1 MSLRTNAPWSHMRE
15 ADAGYGYGFESD
27 GDWAEPEAK
36 KRDWKKIVLIVGLAS
51 LSWVATYVGM
61 LELIESNM
69 GTLPLA
75 HKAIIG
81 FSVAMLMTMVVW
93 LLDQMF
99 SPIDWFTRLTYVF
112 GYIFLTLISVGFGFG
127 FYWKVL
133 ESRSE
138 AARSAESAVGQVQ
151 SALHGA
157 TTRLEQLNA
166 TLVQLAAVSAQK
178 ATLEREKGSTC
189 PNSSPGDGPRRKLRD
204 EDAQRFNF
212 ASDFV
217 TGRVST
223 IKGDMA
229 LLDGDMSKIVQN
241 DAATIG
247 AQGTRNEFMRSL
259 GRRLDMIVTGF
270 NAFRTDPQLRQIRTD
285 LADRAERSSFGADNG
300 KTFVCPDAQLQ
311 ASLRGVVRAIDQ
323 LPILEKPQ
331 IAAVEGSE
339 ATIEA
344 FRRLTATFVGLLSFE
359 LPPSADELRTLQQR
373 AVQSIDNPTTV
384 SALNNEAVGLSQRDY
399 IPLGVALFVDLCLL
413 LVSIGRP
420 MNRFVATRQSMIDA
434 ERGPVFPILSRFSQ
448 IHNHDEM
455 RGTFDVFREVIFES
469 GGTYYVAV
477 PLNAPRDHPQ
487 RDELLREAQMLANL
501 CYALEGQGIL
511 ARPWKIAPGLV
522 ATRKL
527 RRQGSKFIECYRDG
541 QAAPV
546 PRALRALGGM
556 FCADTAGEDRPAFR
570 IYAFKRGAWPEMI
583 LGAVMGAARRMET
596 EQQRQRVLSLA
607 VVEDAHVRAEFERSI
622 LEDRA
627 PESGRGHRHTQR
639 TVEGEAI
646 DIAADVYDDGSAPAA
661 DLTSRQ
667 HGSEPRSYRPFRHRP
682 GVAEELAEP
691 ILDIVGRPIDE
702 DAFAC
707 DDDWKSAAAEPEQ
720 PRTDALQARAADEAR
735 KPEVT
740 PAAEPEPAIAAAVE
754 AGSVRPPG
762 RKIKIKEPDAALRQ
776 RFGSYAGL
784 AEAELASY
792 QDIDDQAGVDSDT
805 TPVETEP
812 GRADSHHADA
822 GADAARPAI
831 SAGGP
836 AGGGEQAA
844 SVATVVVP
852 FPHPAA
858 SPAGAQNEGD
868 RAATLAESNLAAR
881 LSAALAT
888 SDSGD
893 GPGSWQ
899 SIDLELKRETA
910 TLRVPVSHAALPAE
924 LLRFARS
931 TSTAA
936 LPVSESAGVKPQL
949 ELALGT
955 APVTEAAPLIESAPT
970 PEPAG
975 GVGASTPAAASPD
988 SGGLASQWVA
998 PLDDE
1003 ADAGDFDARTF
1014 KRPRILRNMVE

>member
-15 ADAGYGYGFESD
+15 AGAGYGYGFESD
-27 GDWAEPEAK
+27 SDWAEPEAK
-36 KRDWKKIVLIVGLAS
+36 KRDWKKIVLIVGLAA
-51 LSWVATYVGM
+51 LSWIATYVGM

-69 GTLPLA
+69 GTLPLV

-99 SPIDWFTRLTYVF
+99 SPIDWFTRLTYIF

-157 TTRLEQLNA
+157 ATRLEQLNS
-166 TLVQLAAVSAQK
+166 TLVQLAAVSTQK

-204 EDAQRFNF
+204 EDAQRFSF

-217 TGRVST
+217 TGRVGS

-229 LLDGDMSKIVQN
+229 LLDGDMAKIVKN
-241 DAATIG
+241 DASTMDAH
-247 AQGTRNEFMRSL
+247 GTRNEFMRSL
-259 GRRLDMIVTGF
+259 GRRLDMTVTGF
-270 NAFRTDPQLRQIRTD
+270 NAFRTDPQLRQIRAD
-285 LADRAERSSFGADNG
+285 LADRAERSSFSADNG
-300 KTFVCPDAQLQ
+300 KAFACPDAQLQ

-323 LPILEKPQ
+323 LPTLEKPQ

-344 FRRLTATFVGLLSFE
+344 FRRLTATFIGLLSFE

-373 AVQSIDNPTTV
+373 AVQSIDNPAAV
-384 SALNNEAVGLSQRDY
+384 SALNNETVGLSQRDY

-477 PLNAPRDHPQ
+477 PLSAPREHPQ

-522 ATRKL
+522 AARKL

-541 QAAPV
+541 QVAPV
-546 PRALRALGGM
+546 PRAMRALGGM
-556 FCADTAGEDRPAFR
+556 FIADNAGEDRPAFR

-627 PESGRGHRHTQR
+627 PESGRGHTHR
-639 TVEGEAI
+639 TVDSDALDVGG
-646 DIAADVYDDGSAPAA
+646 DHDADERDVDLAP
-661 DLTSRQ
+661 RR
-667 HGSEPRSYRPFRHRP
+667 HRSEPRSYRPFRHRP
-682 GVAEELAEP
+682 GMAEEMAEP
-691 ILDIVGRPIDE
+691 ILDVVGRPID
-702 DAFAC
+702 
-707 DDDWKSAAAEPEQ
+707 DDDGFAFDPEWDAAEDDEPEERERTPDQPVADELQAEATAEVGEPVTVPKAEPSMAMPESAPATAVSPAAAP
-720 PRTDALQARAADEAR
+720 PRAKQ
-735 KPEVT
+735 
-740 PAAEPEPAIAAAVE
+740 
-754 AGSVRPPG
+754 
-762 RKIKIKEPDAALRQ
+762 PDAALRQ

-792 QDIDDQAGVDSDT
+792 QDLEDEAGD
-805 TPVETEP
+805 
-812 GRADSHHADA
+812 ADA
-822 GADAARPAI
+822 LGLEEIAD
-831 SAGGP
+831 GP
-836 AGGGEQAA
+836 EQPGN
-844 SVATVVVP
+844 ATAVVVP
-852 FPHPAA
+852 FPHQVATTPAGSEKYSNGAAA
-858 SPAGAQNEGD
+858 SSE
-868 RAATLAESNLAAR
+868 AATGSDLAAR
-881 LSAALAT
+881 LAAALSA
-888 SDSGD
+888 SDGSEE
-893 GPGSWQ
+893 PGGWQ

-924 LLRFARS
+924 LLRLARS
-931 TSTAA
+931 TPGGT
-936 LPVSESAGVKPQL
+936 LRTSESAADEPQL
-949 ELALGT
+949 ELALET
-955 APVTEAAPLIESAPT
+955 TRLTRSAPT
-970 PEPAG
+970 QPETVARIAQLPSDEPLSDAEEG
-975 GVGASTPAAASPD
+975 MG
-988 SGGLASQWVA
+988 SQWVA
-998 PLDDE
+998 PLD
-1003 ADAGDFDARTF
+1003 ADGDASDFDQPAL
-1014 KRPRILRNMVE
+1014 KRPRVLRNMAE